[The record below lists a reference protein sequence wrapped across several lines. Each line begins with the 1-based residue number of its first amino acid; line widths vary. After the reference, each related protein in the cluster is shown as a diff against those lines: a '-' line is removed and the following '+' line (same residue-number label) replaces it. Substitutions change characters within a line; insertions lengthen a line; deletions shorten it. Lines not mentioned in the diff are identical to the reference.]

1 MNAIRALPAN
11 TRFPPVRL
19 PAHRGALDD
28 SWRAYATKD
37 DGDRLPPGVAYPLI
51 LLMSVGGWAVIATV
65 GLWLYR
71 VLG

>member
-11 TRFPPVRL
+11 TRFQPLRL
-19 PAHRGALDD
+19 PAYRGPRDD
-28 SWRAYATKD
+28 SWRADAAED
-37 DGDRLPPGVAYPLI
+37 EGDRLPPGVAYPLI